1 MQTEDMISLQEFC
14 MNYQI
19 EQSFVYAL
27 QDSGLVEIIHSE
39 EEVCIPVNQLQQL
52 EKLVRLNT
60 EMDINIEGIEVITHL
75 LERIDSMQQKI
86 VQLNNRLS
94 VYENI

>member
-14 MNYQI
+14 MNYHI
-19 EQSFVYAL
+19 EQSFVFAL
-27 QDSGLVEIIHSE
+27 EDSGLVEIIYSE

-75 LERIDSMQQKI
+75 LERIGSMQQKI

-94 VYENI
+94 VYEKI